1 MRRGEARSR
10 GRGEV
15 DKKLFAVALQ
25 PASSITRKDDKL
37 FVQLFKVLL
46 TGYELLKCLL
56 LTIWMATQPRK
67 SQVFQETCGQL
78 WLAGHPGDRGD
89 QGWPLQQCWCEKRHS
104 HPCSVLQPALLQP
117 ALPLLVQLY
126 NFLLLPILVL
136 FHICTMAALGAKS
149 S

>member
-1 MRRGEARSR
+1 MCRGEARSR

-67 SQVFQETCGQL
+67 SQVFQET
-78 WLAGHPGDRGD
+78 
-89 QGWPLQQCWCEKRHS
+89 
-104 HPCSVLQPALLQP
+104 
-117 ALPLLVQLY
+117 
-126 NFLLLPILVL
+126 
-136 FHICTMAALGAKS
+136 
-149 S
+149 

>member
-67 SQVFQETCGQL
+67 SQVFQET
-78 WLAGHPGDRGD
+78 
-89 QGWPLQQCWCEKRHS
+89 
-104 HPCSVLQPALLQP
+104 
-117 ALPLLVQLY
+117 
-126 NFLLLPILVL
+126 
-136 FHICTMAALGAKS
+136 
-149 S
+149 